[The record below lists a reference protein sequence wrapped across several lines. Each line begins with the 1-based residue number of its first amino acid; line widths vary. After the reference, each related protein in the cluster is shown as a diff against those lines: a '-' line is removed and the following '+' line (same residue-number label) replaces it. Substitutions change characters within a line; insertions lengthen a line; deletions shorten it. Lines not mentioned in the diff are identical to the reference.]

1 MSHGVLKIFKT
12 NITISFSMGWK
23 YDSFATYILVTLS
36 DQNETLV
43 KIFHLLDTFLSSL
56 MVGNLR
62 SSELWINL

>member
-1 MSHGVLKIFKT
+1 
-12 NITISFSMGWK
+12 MGWK